1 MRKQQ
6 AMAKR
11 MLKPILA
18 FAICMLPLSLAAQNK
33 DNIYAIKARVEPYVE
48 KVCAQN
54 DWLLSRLQMFWKSHA
69 TDIYINGERF
79 DHVSGHAPVPTVR
92 MDGTRGT
99 ETSYNAPRLEDVLP
113 YDDDDEGNLTYI
125 NRATGKMEKANP
137 AKTGRAT
144 GSLNRRILAIARDA
158 AKVYAAT
165 GEERYAEMAAGVFDT
180 YMKGIRYR
188 NVPYDLNHGHQQTLV
203 GLTSF
208 EVIHEDAVRETT
220 ETYQLLRSYLKKNGY
235 PLDTYEEGF
244 RRWAENIVAN
254 GVPHNNWNLFQAGF
268 IVRIALALQHDRAYT
283 DGKGRE
289 HYLDLVVNQSSIR
302 QWSLKK
308 MASNCFDAN
317 TGIWYESPG
326 YSVNVVGDFAE
337 LADMLDENAG
347 IDVFKEIPVIK
358 KAVFALPQ
366 YLYPNRMICG
376 FGDTHPGYLAT
387 RAVDHLLAYAKRHG
401 YTQMYDSLKS
411 LRQDISPQAEQGKIE
426 RRVAQTFYSPNV
438 AWAIQRSGMN
448 PNNSLAVSINGSL
461 GNHQHANGISMEL
474 YGKGFALAPDAG
486 IGQYLYSGLDYA
498 EYYSQFPA
506 HNTVCVDGASA
517 YPVMMSRHGI
527 ELKKLFPP
535 HGSQIGTSRYSFSH
549 VYFHEPE
556 TDADQ
561 LRTNGIV
568 TTDKGGYYVD
578 IFRSR
583 RRDGKDK
590 MHDYFYHS
598 LGQRMTLSC
607 ADGDTLP
614 LRPTEELAFAGG
626 YLNAYSYIYNKKSAT
641 TSKDVKATF
650 IITTA
655 KPSPIS
661 MTMWMRG
668 DGPREVFSALSP
680 ANMEYERI
688 KNMPYDVRHQ
698 PVPTFVARQHGE
710 AWLHPFVAV
719 FEPSS
724 AQEPSQ
730 IKAVTFFKPE
740 STSPTALGIKVELKS
755 GRTDYIFSSAEEAQ
769 MSYAGFT
776 VKAVYDVRSR

>member
-1 MRKQQ
+1 MGKNI
-6 AMAKR
+6 
-11 MLKPILA
+11 LKLILA
-18 FAICMLPLSLAAQNK
+18 LTVCMLPLVLAAQKNK
-33 DNIYAIKARVEPYVE
+33 DIDAIKARIEPYAL
-48 KVCAQN
+48 KVDAQK

-69 TDIYINGERF
+69 TDIFINGERF
-79 DHVSGHAPVPTVR
+79 DHISGHAPVPTVR

-99 ETSYNAPRLEDVLP
+99 VTSYNAPRLEDVVP
-113 YDDDDEGNLTYI
+113 YDDDNEGNLSYI
-125 NRATGKMEKANP
+125 SRATGKMEKANP

-144 GSLNRRILAIARDA
+144 GALNRRILAIARDA

-165 GEERYAEMAAGVFDT
+165 GEKHYAQMAAGVFDT

-208 EVIHEDAVRETT
+208 EVIHEDAVVETT
-220 ETYQLLRSYLKKNGY
+220 ETYKLLRTYLKRNGY
-235 PLDTYEEGF
+235 SLGIYDEGF
-244 RRWAENIVAN
+244 KRWADNIVAN

-268 IVRIALALQHDRAYT
+268 IVRIALALQPDRTYA

-289 HYLDLVVNQSSIR
+289 HYLDLVVNKSSIR

-308 MASNCFDAN
+308 MAASCFDAT

-337 LADMLDENAG
+337 LADMLDREAG
-347 IDVFKEIPVIK
+347 IDVFEEIPVIK

-366 YLYPNRMICG
+366 YLYPNRMVCG
-376 FGDTHPGYLAT
+376 FGDTHPGYLST
-387 RAVDHLLAYAKRHG
+387 RAIDHLLAYAERHG
-401 YTQMYDSLKS
+401 NKQLADSLKE
-411 LRQDISPQAEQGKIE
+411 LRHDINPQAKRKEIE

-438 AWAIQRSGMN
+438 AWVMQRSGMDSN
-448 PNNSLAVSINGSL
+448 SSLAVSINGSL

-527 ELKKLFPP
+527 ELKESYPP
-535 HGSQIGTSRYSFSH
+535 HGSPIGTSQHSFSH

-568 TTDKGGYYVD
+568 TTDSGGYYVD

-598 LGQRMTLSC
+598 LGQRMTLSY
-607 ADGDTLP
+607 ANGDTLP
-614 LRPTEELAFAGG
+614 LLPTEELAFAGG
-626 YLNAYSYIYNKKSAT
+626 HLNAYSYIYDKKSAT
-641 TSKDVKATF
+641 TSKDIKATF
-650 IITTA
+650 TITTA
-655 KPSPIS
+655 KPSPVS

-668 DGPREVFSALSP
+668 DSDREVFRALSP

-688 KNMPYDVRHQ
+688 KSMPYDVRRQ

-724 AQEPSQ
+724 EQEPSQ
-730 IKAVTFFKPE
+730 IKDITFFKPE
-740 STSPTALGIKVELKS
+740 STSPTALGIKVELVS
-755 GRTDYIFSSAEEAQ
+755 GRTDYIFSSAEKAE